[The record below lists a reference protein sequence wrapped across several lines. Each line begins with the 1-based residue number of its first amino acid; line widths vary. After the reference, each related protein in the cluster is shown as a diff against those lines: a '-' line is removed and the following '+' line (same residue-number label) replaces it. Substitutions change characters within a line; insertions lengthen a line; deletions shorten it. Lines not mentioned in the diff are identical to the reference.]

1 MKKILVLV
9 SLVIAVLGLGLL
21 TSCSDDDDTTAPVVT
36 GVTFKVVDGTNSYS
50 NIKVKGA
57 FNEWVP
63 VAMNQDGNVWT
74 VTIDV
79 PDTLAAGTYEWG
91 AIEDDG
97 SEWGIWLIDGPN
109 PTVDINENGFG
120 SAEYDIPEPQGTV
133 NVTLNVDMNAVDP
146 ISADGV
152 HVAGSFQ
159 NWDPAGTEMTDDD
172 GDGIY
177 SVTVEMEM
185 NSTIQFKF
193 LNGNAWGDGI
203 QEVVPED
210 CGVDDQNGGFNRQ
223 ETVPTTDA
231 SFTYVFSGEPVE
243 GK

>member
-1 MKKILVLV
+1 MKKFLLLL
-9 SLVIAVLGLGLL
+9 SLVVVVLGLL
-21 TSCSDDDDTTAPVVT
+21 TSCSDDSKTTAPVVT
-36 GVTFKVVDGTNSYS
+36 GVTFKVVDGTNSYT

-57 FNEWVP
+57 FNNWQT
-63 VAMNQDGNVWT
+63 VAMNKDGNVWT
-74 VTIDV
+74 VTIEV

-109 PTVDINENGFG
+109 PTVDIDEKGYG

-133 NVTLNVDMNAVDP
+133 NVTLNVDMNAVTT
-146 ISADGV
+146 ISPDGV

-177 SVTVEMEM
+177 SVTVEMEI

-203 QEVVPED
+203 QETVPED

-223 ETVPTTDA
+223 ETIPATDT
-231 SFTYVFSGEPVE
+231 SFTYIFSGEPVT